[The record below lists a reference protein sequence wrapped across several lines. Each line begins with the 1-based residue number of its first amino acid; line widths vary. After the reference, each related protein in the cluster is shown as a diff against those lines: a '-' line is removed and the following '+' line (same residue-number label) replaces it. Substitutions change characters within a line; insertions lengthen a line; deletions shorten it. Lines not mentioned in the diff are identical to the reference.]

1 MVRNG
6 VNLELFRRLPL
17 AANGKVHILGV
28 GSLFPVKR
36 WDRLTLAAVALK
48 QRGLDFMIR
57 IVGDGPLR
65 ASLERQAEDV
75 RVGPVSPG
83 VPCDEAGHPGRA
95 PSILRH
101 PSPLRD
107 GVSYLFHSS
116 CRDSIVLR
124 QLALSSISLVY
135 TGEEPVRPP

>member
-1 MVRNG
+1 MTSNG
-6 VNLELFRRLPL
+6 RR
-17 AANGKVHILGV
+17 AAGKEMT
-28 GSLFPVKR
+28 SA
-36 WDRLTLAAVALK
+36 DREP
-48 QRGLDFMIR
+48 I
-57 IVGDGPLR
+57 
-65 ASLERQAEDV
+65 EEAEDV

-135 TGEEPVRPP
+135 TGEEPVRPPRE